1 MKLNLTTNCMEHTV
15 LKEYLEENASAS
27 LADKINHG
35 VFIEKDGKRL
45 LNRKDLNGFMKYACE
60 EARKLVDKDAK
71 SACMKSDIVFGWAIH
86 YFEED
91 AIIGKLYNEDGSEY
105 TPPKPEYKPIQRVPA
120 TSISSTPPI
129 KSNAPAQFTLF
140 DLLNKTEEQ
149 KEEIVEDS
157 EIVEES
163 EHEEELN
170 EMNVDMET
178 FKVKKEMKHSSF
190 KVDDCYCAMRGV
202 SKKKV
207 LCEILSEKKT
217 LKKYEKYKAEKKNK
231 KDSKEKES

>member
-1 MKLNLTTNCMEHTV
+1 MKLNLATNCMEHIV

-45 LNRKDLNGFMKYACE
+45 LNRKNLNGFMKYACE
-60 EARKLVDKDAK
+60 EARKLAEKGAT

-91 AIIGKLYNEDGSEY
+91 SIEGKLYNEDGSEY
-105 TPPKPEYKPIQRVPA
+105 TPPKPEYKPIQRAPA
-120 TSISSTPPI
+120 TSISSKPPI

-149 KEEIVEDS
+149 KEELIEETDT
-157 EIVEES
+157 VEEIQS
-163 EHEEELN
+163 
-170 EMNVDMET
+170 
-178 FKVKKEMKHSSF
+178 
-190 KVDDCYCAMRGV
+190 
-202 SKKKV
+202 
-207 LCEILSEKKT
+207 
-217 LKKYEKYKAEKKNK
+217 
-231 KDSKEKES
+231 